1 MLLETHRLYLMNILT
16 NAFIKLL
23 AVKVK
28 IKSCPYTGLDKPQE
42 VGLPGFLITDT

>member
-1 MLLETHRLYLMNILT
+1 MNVLT
-16 NAFIKLL
+16 DTFIKLL

-28 IKSCPYTGLDKPQE
+28 IKSSPYTGLDKLQE